1 MYSLL
6 ILIPLFSVIILSFPF
21 RNLMRKI
28 GFWFVLGLV
37 IAQIIF
43 VLILYLNPLGN
54 TKDALSL
61 FFNFHLS
68 ADNLSLVL
76 LLSIGIV
83 LATAL
88 CAARQMIKSENRL
101 FIFSNMMLAIACGMN
116 GVALV
121 TDIFSLYVFMEIT
134 AVASFIL
141 IAFFKDIDALEGAF
155 KYIMLSA
162 FATALMLVSISLILL
177 VCGSTGFS
185 DISASIKVSQNAF
198 PIMFAIS
205 IFIAGL
211 FIKAGLMPFHG
222 WLPDAYS
229 SAPAPVSVLLAGI
242 VTKTV
247 GVYTLMRLVISV
259 FGFSVAIQHVLL
271 LVATISIVL
280 AALAAIGQT
289 DFKRM
294 LAYSSISQIGY
305 IILGLG
311 CATPLA
317 IAGAIFHLFNH
328 AIFKSLL
335 FVNAASV
342 ESQAG
347 TRDMTKMGGLAAKMP
362 VTGATSILAS
372 LSAAGVPPMAGF
384 WSKLMIITALWVSG
398 NRVYAVIAILASVIT
413 LGYFLYMQRTV
424 FFGKLNQEFKD
435 IKEAGWGLVCPSIIL
450 GAIILAVGLVF
461 PFLWKWGG

>member
-1 MYSLL
+1 MHSLF

-21 RNLMRKI
+21 KNLMRKI
-28 GFWFVLGLV
+28 GFWFVLGLA

-43 VLILYLNPLGN
+43 VLILYLNPLAS

-88 CAARQMIKSENRL
+88 CAAKQMIKSENRL

-116 GVALV
+116 GVVLV

-177 VCGSTGFS
+177 VSGSTGFS
-185 DISASIKVSQNAF
+185 DISAAIKVSQNAF

-247 GVYTLMRLVISV
+247 GVYTLMRLTISV
-259 FGFSVAIQHVLL
+259 FGFSGPIQHVFL

-311 CATPLA
+311 CATPLG

-435 IKEAGWGLVCPSIIL
+435 IKEAGWGLIFPSIML
-450 GAIILAVGLVF
+450 GAIILAVGFVF

>member
-1 MYSLL
+1 MHSLF

-21 RNLMRKI
+21 KNLMRKI
-28 GFWFVLGLV
+28 GFWFVLGLA

-43 VLILYLNPLGN
+43 VLILYLNPLAS

-88 CAARQMIKSENRL
+88 CAAKQMIKSENRL

-116 GVALV
+116 GVVLV

-177 VCGSTGFS
+177 VSGSTGFS
-185 DISASIKVSQNAF
+185 DISSALKVSQNAF

-205 IFIAGL
+205 IFIVGL

-247 GVYTLMRLVISV
+247 GVYTLMRLTISV
-259 FGFSVAIQHVLL
+259 FGFSGPIQHVFL

-311 CATPLA
+311 CATPLG

-435 IKEAGWGLVCPSIIL
+435 IKEAGWGLIFPSIML
-450 GAIILAVGLVF
+450 GAIILAVGFVF